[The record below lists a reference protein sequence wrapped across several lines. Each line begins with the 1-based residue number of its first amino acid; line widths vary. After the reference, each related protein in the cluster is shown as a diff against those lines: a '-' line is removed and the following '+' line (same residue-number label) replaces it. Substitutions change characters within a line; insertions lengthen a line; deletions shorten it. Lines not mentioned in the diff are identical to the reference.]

1 MIWLASFPRSG
12 NTYLRNILYEL
23 YGITSS
29 EYHFEANLTFD
40 EDYASYT
47 VVKTHLLPSNLLP
60 NHRNAKSIYI
70 VRDGRDAVVSMAHH
84 RKDIVAPGSDFQE
97 NLRAAIIAQGGSHFG
112 GWSKNVEQWIKQAD
126 LVLYYED
133 LIANP
138 RACMERVR
146 KLLELTEPDYN
157 KIPTFEQLKQG
168 KPIYGGG
175 WENDINSD
183 VVDNYATK
191 FFRQGKAGSWKD
203 ELSSELHDLFWS
215 YHGETMERLGYTYS
229 GERIAPHP
237 ELEHQLVYKTNG
249 KLPPAPSEKIKVLFE
264 ASKLLLWYNEGTKRY
279 ETELLKGLGLLADDP
294 CSRWE
299 IDVYIGGSIY
309 PISKALKYI
318 YDSSD
323 FEQDSRKSDSFV
335 ERHNSW
341 KGYLSRG
348 YHFLLKKILGGH
360 YAAYL
365 ELVELLKMYPFRLQ
379 FNYHLNVLASRLRLK
394 GMFSPDLEKY
404 DVIHMPLMQNF
415 YWFRGCKNPVLVV
428 TVHDLTHLY
437 FQQFHTP
444 ENIACCNDAMKFL
457 QAHPKTK
464 IIAISENTRKDYL
477 KETTTEQ
484 DNVKL
489 IYEAAN
495 RRQFKKVVYGNRLL
509 EVAVK
514 YKIPSANFFFSLST
528 IEPRKNL
535 VNAIKAFVQFCNTYP
550 EEEVYFVIAGK
561 HGWKNADFDALTERA
576 HHRIIETGMVN
587 DDDLPVLYSMALG
600 LVYVSYYEGFG
611 LPPLEA
617 MSCGTPVIYGNN
629 SSMIE
634 VVGDTGYKANPEQV
648 DSTFACMV
656 DIYFNRDE
664 RNKKAAAALR
674 KSFDFSWYKTVSETL
689 QVYEEAYRQYNRNV
703 KKQTTHIHI

>member
-1 MIWLASFPRSG
+1 M
-12 NTYLRNILYEL
+12 
-23 YGITSS
+23 
-29 EYHFEANLTFD
+29 
-40 EDYASYT
+40 
-47 VVKTHLLPSNLLP
+47 PSDLKP
-60 NHRNAKSIYI
+60 HDRKAKSIYI
-70 VRDGRDAVVSMAHH
+70 LRDGRDAMVSMAHH
-84 RKDIVAPGSDFQE
+84 RKDIIAPGSDFQE
-97 NLRAAIIAQGGSHFG
+97 NLRAAIIAQGGSYFG

-133 LIANP
+133 LIADP
-138 RACMERVR
+138 RGCTERVR
-146 KLLELTEPDYN
+146 KLLNLPEPDYS

-168 KPIYGGG
+168 KPVYGGG

-183 VVDNYATK
+183 VVDHYAVK
-191 FFRQGKAGSWKD
+191 FFRQGKAGTWKD

-229 GERIAPHP
+229 GERVPPHA
-237 ELEHQLVYKTNG
+237 ELEHQLLYKSFGT
-249 KLPPAPSEKIKVLFE
+249 LPPAPQEKIKVLFE

-279 ETELLKGLGLLADDP
+279 ETELLKGLGLLAYKP

-309 PISKALKYI
+309 SISDALKYI
-318 YDSSD
+318 HDGSV
-323 FEQDSRKSDSFV
+323 FEQDSHKSDTFIN
-335 ERHNSW
+335 RHNSW
-341 KGYLSRG
+341 KGYLRRG
-348 YHFLLKKILGGH
+348 YHYLLKKILRSS

-365 ELVELLKMYPFRLQ
+365 ELVELMRSYPFRLQ
-379 FNYHLNVLASRLRLK
+379 FNYHMNVLASRLRVK
-394 GMFSPDLEKY
+394 HIFSPDLEKY
-404 DVIHMPLMQNF
+404 DIIHMPLMQNF
-415 YWFRGCKNPVLVV
+415 YWFKACNNPVLVV

-437 FQQFHTP
+437 FPQFHTP

-457 QAHPKTK
+457 QNHKKTQ
-464 IIAISENTRKDYL
+464 IIAISENTRQDYI
-477 KETTTEQ
+477 KENAAVH

-535 VNAIKAFVQFCNTYP
+535 VNAIKAFVKFCDIYP

-561 HGWKNADFDALTERA
+561 HGWKNVDYDSLTERA
-576 HHRIIETGMVN
+576 HHRIIETGMVS
-587 DDDLPVLYSMALG
+587 DDDLPALYSMALG

-648 DSTFACMV
+648 DSIFACMETM
-656 DIYFNRDE
+656 YFNRDE
-664 RNKKAAAALR
+664 RKEKAAAALR

-689 QVYEEAYRQYNRNV
+689 RVYEEAHRHYEKNA
-703 KKQTTHIHI
+703 T

>member
-23 YGITSS
+23 YGIASS
-29 EYHFEANLTFD
+29 EYHFEPNLVLD
-40 EDYASYT
+40 RNYATYP
-47 VVKTHLLPSNLLP
+47 VVKTHLLPSDLKP
-60 NHRNAKSIYI
+60 HERNVKSIYI

-84 RKDIVAPGSDFQE
+84 RKDIIAPGSDFQE
-97 NLRAAIIAQGGSHFG
+97 NLRAAIIAQGGSYFG

-138 RACMERVR
+138 QVCIERVR
-146 KLLELTEPDYN
+146 SLLGLPVPDYS

-168 KPIYGGG
+168 KPVYGGG

-183 VVDNYATK
+183 SVENYATK
-191 FFRQGKAGSWKD
+191 FFRQGKAGAWKD

-229 GERIAPHP
+229 GERIAPHQ
-237 ELEHQLVYKTNG
+237 ELEHQLLYKVYG
-249 KLPPAPSEKIKVLFE
+249 VLPPIPQKKLKVLFE

-279 ETELLKGLGLLADDP
+279 ESELLKGLGLLAE
-294 CSRWE
+294 STYSKWE

-309 PISKALKYI
+309 TLADALKYVD
-318 YDSSD
+318 DSSN
-323 FEQDSRKSDSFV
+323 FEQDSQRSDSFIK
-335 ERHNSW
+335 RHHSW
-341 KGYLSRG
+341 RGYLNRG
-348 YHFLLKKILGGH
+348 YHFLLKKILGIH

-365 ELVELLKMYPFRLQ
+365 ELVELIKSYPFRLQ
-379 FNYHLNVLASRLRLK
+379 LNYHKNVLAARLRIK
-394 GMFSPDLEKY
+394 RIFAPDLEKY
-404 DVIHMPLMQNF
+404 DVIHLPLMQNY
-415 YWFRGCKNPVLVV
+415 YWFRECKKPVLVV

-437 FQQFHTP
+437 FPKFHTT

-457 QAHPKTK
+457 QEHSKSQ
-464 IIAISENTRKDYL
+464 IIAISENTRADYL
-477 KETTTEQ
+477 KETDTP
-484 DNVKL
+484 DHNVTL

-535 VNAIKAFVQFCNTYP
+535 VNAIKAFVKFCDTYP
-550 EEEVYFVIAGK
+550 DEEVYFVIAGK
-561 HGWKNADFDALTERA
+561 HGWKNADYDRLTERA
-576 HHRIIETGMVN
+576 HHRIIETGMVS

-600 LVYVSYYEGFG
+600 LVYVSFYEGFG

-648 DSTFACMV
+648 DSVFTCMEA
-656 DIYFNRDE
+656 IYFNPAE
-664 RNKKAAAALR
+664 RKKKAAAALK
-674 KSFDFSWYKTVSETL
+674 KSFNYSWYKTVSETL
-689 QVYEEAYRQYNRNV
+689 RVYEEAYNKHNKNV
-703 KKQTTHIHI
+703 T